1 MATIVNSR
9 GSLDDG
15 LEARFRLMIL
25 QIAERLDKEDCKK
38 ISFIENLPISLK
50 SNSPLDV
57 LISLKNHG
65 CITPANVDKLEQI
78 LTTIKKI
85 NLMSIVNS
93 YKKSTEYRGA
103 ESRKREERKLA
114 RDTGTL
120 SKDRKERLKRLYAM
134 LNIHT
139 TCLTQVME
147 FVRLELDK
155 ECEDDEDRVMQKF
168 TKVVK
173 DGEIFIERFQTE
185 LADISIKSRNGDSSS
200 SSSSSS
206 STEDSPVLSAEAQST
221 GESTSRSYLLS

>member
-25 QIAERLDKEDCKK
+25 QIAEGLDKEDCNK

-57 LISLKNHG
+57 LISLKNNG
-65 CITPANVDKLEQI
+65 CISPANVDKLEQI
-78 LTTIKKI
+78 LTSIKKI

-93 YKKSTEYRGA
+93 YKKSTDYRGA

-185 LADISIKSRNGDSSS
+185 LADISIKSRNGDT
-200 SSSSSS
+200 SSSS

-221 GESTSRSYLLS
+221 GEFTSRSYLLS